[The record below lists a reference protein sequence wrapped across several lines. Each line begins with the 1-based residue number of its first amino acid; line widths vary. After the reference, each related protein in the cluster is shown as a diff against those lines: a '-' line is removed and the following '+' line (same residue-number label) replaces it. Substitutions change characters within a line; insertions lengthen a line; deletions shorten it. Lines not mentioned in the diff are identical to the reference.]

1 MDNHDKSGHGNETKE
16 PLVREIERL
25 VEEVE
30 QLVEELDLEQHARGG
45 HKPVRAKRYRIRV
58 DDQYFVVHQHSMT
71 GRQILQLAG
80 KVPPDAFILTE
91 KTRGG
96 GLRTVGL
103 DDTVE
108 FCKHGLERFTTLPRQ
123 VQEG

>member
-1 MDNHDKSGHGNETKE
+1 MENQDKSGQRHENDESLVKE
-16 PLVREIERL
+16 VERL

-30 QLVEELDLEQHARGG
+30 QLAEEIDLEQHARSG

-58 DDQYFVVHQHSMT
+58 DDRYFVVHQHSMT
-71 GRQILQLAG
+71 GREILQLAG

-96 GLRTVGL
+96 GLRTVDL
-103 DDTVE
+103 NDIVE

>member
-1 MDNHDKSGHGNETKE
+1 MEQQNSSNERSGESLE
-16 PLVREIERL
+16 MRVERL

-30 QLVEELDLEQHARGG
+30 ILLEEIDVEQHARAG
-45 HKPVRAKRYRIRV
+45 HKPAKAKRYRIRV
-58 DDQYFVVHQHSMT
+58 DDRYFVVHQHSMT
-71 GRQILQLAG
+71 GMEILQLAD
-80 KVPPDAFILTE
+80 KVPPAAFILTE

-96 GLRTVGL
+96 GLRTVNL
-103 DDTVE
+103 NDIVE

>member
-1 MDNHDKSGHGNETKE
+1 MENQDKSDQSREKKE
-16 PLVREIERL
+16 PLAKEVERL
-25 VEEVE
+25 VEEIE
-30 QLVEELDLEQHARGG
+30 QLVEEVDLEQHARSG

-58 DDQYFVVHQHSMT
+58 DDRYFVVHQHSMT
-71 GRQILQLAG
+71 GREILQLAG
-80 KVPPDAFILTE
+80 KLPPDAFILTE

-96 GLRTVGL
+96 GLRTIGL
-103 DDTVE
+103 EDVVD